1 MMSSNRLRV
10 IDNCY
15 PRWPSRASLTLETV
29 FSLCALLFLYS
40 PLSRVFVR
48 DGRWGMLWLYIV
60 LLYIYRSLAGKTSE
74 QRACVHVGACRVT
87 IA

>member
-29 FSLCALLFLYS
+29 FHFLSSALLFLYS
-40 PLSRVFVR
+40 PLSRIFVR
-48 DGRWGMLWLYIV
+48 DGRWGMLWLHIA
-60 LLYIYRSLAGKTSE
+60 LL
-74 QRACVHVGACRVT
+74 
-87 IA
+87 